1 MIYNNNLHVDYLSE
15 TNIAGSLTV
24 NPIIRW
30 IQGIQAISEFL
41 TLSPNGSGSV
51 DIDLD
56 FAGICA
62 KTLKLV
68 EKSYGEFK
76 ARIVGKN
83 KLQIAA
89 GTIYVGDKK
98 FSIPAYNRTLG
109 AGDSGDCMKVTIAN
123 NGGGWSASASW
134 GVMPPV
140 AVTDT
145 TLVIPICKAVK
156 SGKTWQAWQCQLG
169 SVVIP
174 FPPACMIDGYDKN
187 EAQSL
192 DHNKGTLQ
200 WTTYKICK
208 KDSGA

>member
-1 MIYNNNLHVDYLSE
+1 MINNNLILDYLNDD
-15 TNIAGSLTV
+15 NIAGNGAM
-24 NPIIRW
+24 NPVIKWIRNM
-30 IQGIQAISEFL
+30 ATISEFL
-41 TLSPNGSGSV
+41 TISPNGGGSV
-51 DIDLD
+51 DLDFD
-56 FAGICA
+56 FAGVCA
-62 KTLKLV
+62 RILRLV

-76 ARIVGKN
+76 ARIIGKDN
-83 KLQIAA
+83 LEIAA

-98 FSIPAYNRTLG
+98 FSIPAYSRKLG

-134 GVMPPV
+134 GVMPPM

-156 SGKTWQAWQCQLG
+156 SGNTWQAWQCQLG

-174 FPPACMIDGYDKN
+174 FPPPCMIDGYDTA

-192 DHNKGTLQ
+192 DHVQGTLQ
-200 WTTYKICK
+200 WTTYRKCGG
-208 KDSGA
+208 SN